1 MQKILVVDD
10 DEDIGRG
17 LEINLSKEGYKIL
30 RANNGHTA
38 IDSAIRNN
46 PDLILLDVAMPEV
59 SGLDVCRE
67 LRRKGFDAP
76 IIMLTAKSDEIDR
89 VVGLEIGADDYVA
102 KPFSLRELQ
111 ARIRVRLRRQPAGS
125 PDGLSRYC
133 FADVDI
139 DFERFRATRKNQEL
153 DLSPREFEILRLL
166 IQNRGDVVTRDKLL
180 DTVWGYDAFPT
191 TRTVDNHIMKLRKKL
206 EDDPANPKYLLSIY
220 GEGYK
225 FVG

>member
-1 MQKILVVDD
+1 MQKILIIED
-10 DEDIGRG
+10 DEDIGHG
-17 LEINLSKEGYKIL
+17 LEVNLAKEGYKIL
-30 RANNGHTA
+30 RANNGQSG

-46 PDLILLDVAMPEV
+46 PDLILLDVAMPV
-59 SGLDVCRE
+59 MNGFDACRE
-67 LRRKGFDAP
+67 LRRKGFEAP
-76 IIMLTAKSDEIDR
+76 IIMLTAKSEEIDR

-111 ARIRVRLRRQPAGS
+111 ARIRARLRRQPASS
-125 PDGLSRYC
+125 PDGLSHYC
-133 FADVDI
+133 FADVEI
-139 DFERFRATRKNQEL
+139 DFEKFRATRKTEEL
-153 DLSPREFEILRLL
+153 DLSPKEFEILRLL

-180 DTVWGYDAFPT
+180 DTVWGYDTFPT

>member
-17 LEINLSKEGYKIL
+17 LEINLSKEGYKVL
-30 RANNGHTA
+30 RANNGNTA

-59 SGLDVCRE
+59 NGFDVCRE

-76 IIMLTAKSDEIDR
+76 IIMLTAKSEEIDR
-89 VVGLEIGADDYVA
+89 VVGLEIGADDYVP

-111 ARIRVRLRRQPAGS
+111 ARIRARLRRKPATS
-125 PDGLSRYC
+125 PDGLSHYC
-133 FADVDI
+133 FADVEI
-139 DFERFRATRKNQEL
+139 DFERLRATRKNQDLE
-153 DLSPREFEILRLL
+153 LSPREFEILRLL

-206 EDDPANPKYLLSIY
+206 ENDPANPKYLLSIY

>member
-1 MQKILVVDD
+1 MQKILIVDD

-17 LEINLSKEGYKIL
+17 LEIDLTREGYKAL
-30 RANNGHTA
+30 RVTNGQA
-38 IDSAIRNN
+38 GIDSAIRNN
-46 PDLILLDVAMPEV
+46 PDLVLLDVAMPGV
-59 SGLDVCRE
+59 NGFDVCRE
-67 LRRKGFDAP
+67 LRQKGFEAP
-76 IIMLTAKSDEIDR
+76 IIMLTAKSEEIDR
-89 VVGLEIGADDYVA
+89 VVGLEIGADDYVP

-111 ARIRVRLRRQPAGS
+111 ARIRARLRRTAPAS

-133 FADVDI
+133 FDDVEI
-139 DFERFRATRKNQEL
+139 DFDKLRATRKNQEL

-180 DTVWGYDAFPT
+180 DTVWGYDSFPT